1 TLLFGDENPGAAG
14 RAPRPLTAPEEFDRL
29 RAALAQLAEGVCA
42 LHAAG
47 KLHRDIK
54 PSNVLVTPA
63 GRVVLLD
70 FGLVA
75 ELERQPLDPGAHAEI
90 AGTAPYMAPEQA
102 AGRPLS
108 AASDWYS
115 VGVVLFEALTG
126 RLPFRGGRAQ
136 LLWSKQHAEAPPTAQ
151 WVPNVPEDL
160 NALCADLLR
169 RRPEERPSGAEV
181 LCRLRGAWG
190 PPASAPSEPG
200 PPPGAGTPFVGR
212 ETHLAA

>member
-1 TLLFGDENPGAAG
+1 
-14 RAPRPLTAPEEFDRL
+14 
-29 RAALAQLAEGVCA
+29 
-42 LHAAG
+42 
-47 KLHRDIK
+47 IK

-115 VGVVLFEALTG
+115 VGGVLFEALTG
-126 RLPFRGGRAQ
+126 RRPFRGDRAR
-136 LLWSKQHAEAPPTAQ
+136 LLWNKQHAEAPSAAR
-151 WVPNVPEDL
+151 WAPNVPEDL
-160 NALCADLLR
+160 STLCADLLR
-169 RRPEERPSGAEV
+169 RCPAERPSGAEV

-190 PPASAPSEPG
+190 RPASAPSAAG
-200 PPPGAGTPFVGR
+200 PPAGAGTPF
-212 ETHLAA
+212 